1 MDKLKKKSLL
11 VVGGTGFI
19 GTALL
24 KRANF
29 LGLETT
35 SLSLNKPLCINALD
49 NTRYL
54 YTDTSNKKKVEY
66 ILQDKFNYVVNL
78 GRYIDH
84 RLIKDG
90 GFSIINNQ
98 LQLLNNLISTINTK
112 TLERFIQIGS
122 SDEYGLNKSPQEES
136 YRENP
141 ISPYSL
147 SKVINTQYLQMLNQ
161 TENFPSVMLRLF
173 LVYGPYQKFDRLIPF
188 IIKSCLENNKFSLTE
203 GTQLKDFCYVF
214 DVVEAIIKS
223 LTAKNISGQIINI
236 GSGNTVS
243 VKEIAT
249 KIVSLIKLGNPDF
262 NKKNSKTIENKILF
276 PNISKSYRTLEW
288 MPTTSLEK
296 GLIETIAWYKNNLN
310 L

>member
-1 MDKLKKKSLL
+1 MDQLKKKSLL
-11 VVGGTGFI
+11 VIGGTGFI

-29 LGLETT
+29 LGLKTT
-35 SLSLNKPLCINALD
+35 SLSLNKPSSINTLD
-49 NTRYL
+49 QTRYL

-78 GRYIDH
+78 AGYVDH
-84 RLIKDG
+84 KLIKDG
-90 GFSIINNQ
+90 GFDIIESQ
-98 LQLLNNLISTINTK
+98 LRLLNNLISTVNTQ

-203 GTQLKDFCYVF
+203 GAQLKDFCYVF